1 MQNKND
7 LNFFDK
13 NRTQAAPHH
22 VIFRGRFL
30 NSEGEVRW
38 RQLLKFLAFLF
49 ARKEHQEDDGLMV
62 KPRCSFVVW
71 MLYNYCHLSVQ
82 IITGSKHLVKC
93 WKEGCYVKQL
103 HMSQKRTEYMQH
115 NKRTHRQIFLSQV
128 KQQIWIWYDLI
139 MCTLNSHTMICQLS
153 LHFKWTK
160 LNLQQTI
167 TDNNTAVNFA
177 IFFIP
182 MP

>member
-1 MQNKND
+1 VVRTLRSKFNFFWWMQNKND

-49 ARKEHQEDDGLMV
+49 AGKEHQEDDGLMV

-82 IITGSKHLVKC
+82 IITGSNIWWNVERRVVMSSSCTCHKRGQNICNTIRELMVK
-93 WKEGCYVKQL
+93 
-103 HMSQKRTEYMQH
+103 
-115 NKRTHRQIFLSQV
+115 
-128 KQQIWIWYDLI
+128 
-139 MCTLNSHTMICQLS
+139 
-153 LHFKWTK
+153 
-160 LNLQQTI
+160 
-167 TDNNTAVNFA
+167 
-177 IFFIP
+177 FFCHKSSSRYGYG
-182 MP
+182 MTW